1 MLELSQKAAQKSIC
15 YRHDLVEVRKQPIQI
30 KCKSYKWNRNLSWIQ
45 RQETSLVLLFLLWD
59 IWHDVQDT
67 RGAPYIS
74 FYMLHGWCWKCCWK
88 KRQLSFRI
96 RHFCFSKVDQQKLP
110 NDKNHHIYHGR
121 GSFFL
126 YSYLR
131 FLNFILKFYLFR
143 RRICSTRVYYAG
155 KCWVYTQHME

>member
-74 FYMLHGWCWKCCWK
+74 FYMLHGWCWKCRWK
-88 KRQLSFRI
+88 KEGNWVSEFVT
-96 RHFCFSKVDQQKLP
+96 FAFQKWT
-110 NDKNHHIYHGR
+110 NTNCHIYHGR

-143 RRICSTRVYYAG
+143 RRICSTCVYYTG
-155 KCWVYTQHME
+155 KCWVYTKHME

>member
-1 MLELSQKAAQKSIC
+1 MLALSQKAAQKSIC
-15 YRHDLVEVRKQPIQI
+15 HGHDLGEVREQPIQI

-74 FYMLHGWCWKCCWK
+74 FYMLHGWCWKCRWK
-88 KRQLSFRI
+88 KEGNWELVTFAFQKWI
-96 RHFCFSKVDQQKLP
+96 NKKVP
-110 NDKNHHIYHGR
+110 NDKNHHICHGR

-126 YSYLR
+126 YSCLT
-131 FLNFILKFYLFR
+131 FLKFILKFFLF
-143 RRICSTRVYYAG
+143 IYSVG
-155 KCWVYTQHME
+155 KCWVYTQHLE